1 MIKSPVVNRAIF
13 IYGLAAIDE
22 LTTLDGIN
30 HFHIAHNK
38 PRLPSP
44 SPEKKTLCLSVVF
57 NFSWIDRNTREKL
70 KTMFTHNLASKQGGE
85 YKNGEFWDL
94 SLRRFTVLE
103 TRKRLGTEYW
113 ARMSLIW
120 KTLLY
125 QLQMH
130 SPPWWSACASPFD
143 ELPSSKNPHFQ
154 NEAKC
159 TNFLVKKS
167 FICMR
172 MKNHFH
178 NKGWALN
185 LVLIQRP
192 GGTQEWPIDICCCL
206 SR

>member
-44 SPEKKTLCLSVVF
+44 SPEKKTLRLSVVF
-57 NFSWIDRNTREKL
+57 NFSRIDRNTWEKL

-103 TRKRLGTEYW
+103 TRERG
-113 ARMSLIW
+113 
-120 KTLLY
+120 
-125 QLQMH
+125 
-130 SPPWWSACASPFD
+130 
-143 ELPSSKNPHFQ
+143 
-154 NEAKC
+154 
-159 TNFLVKKS
+159 
-167 FICMR
+167 
-172 MKNHFH
+172 
-178 NKGWALN
+178 
-185 LVLIQRP
+185 
-192 GGTQEWPIDICCCL
+192 
-206 SR
+206 